1 MFMKSTRLIYQIRSS
16 SLSQLQLAQSKLSHS
31 CRGGKLLSRITR
43 GANIF
48 INVCSAYLQLPP
60 PPTYLWRHQL
70 AEIFWPQIFRSCENR
85 RWNFH
90 GARDVDQREPN
101 EDLARTQC
109 EGSPA
114 HRLLSAGI
122 INAMCRICMQHQA
135 GLAAIVPRASFPSLC
150 LDIMLGRKFF
160 SQILN
165 CRSGINKWEK

>member
-1 MFMKSTRLIYQIRSS
+1 MFMKSTRLIYQIRTS
-16 SLSQLQLAQSKLSHS
+16 SLSQPQLELPKVSHS

-48 INVCSAYLQLPP
+48 INVCSAYLHNPSPP
-60 PPTYLWRHQL
+60 HCHLWRHQL

-90 GARDVDQREPN
+90 GARDVDQRGPS

-135 GLAAIVPRASFPSLC
+135 RLVANAPRASLPFVAPGHHVGS
-150 LDIMLGRKFF
+150 
-160 SQILN
+160 
-165 CRSGINKWEK
+165 